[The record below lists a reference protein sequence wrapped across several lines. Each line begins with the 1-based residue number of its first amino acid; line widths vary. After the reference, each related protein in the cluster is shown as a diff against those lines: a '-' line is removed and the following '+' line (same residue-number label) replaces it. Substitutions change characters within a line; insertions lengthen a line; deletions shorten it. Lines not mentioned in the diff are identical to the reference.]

1 LLLSFLKLKTMNK
14 LKILIADDHKLVR
27 EGIKITLSQSN
38 SLFEFDR
45 MDEASN
51 GEEAVIK
58 AEVFDYD
65 LIFMDINMPIL
76 DGIEA
81 TKKIKNDKKR
91 ENKIIALSMH
101 SEEFQIK
108 SMIKAGAS
116 GYILKN
122 TGLEELNRA
131 IKTVINGNKF
141 YSNEV
146 ALKLLGD
153 FKEDDDNS
161 ILSPSKPVVKIAEL
175 SNREIQV
182 LRLIASEFTNAEIA
196 KKLKLSRR
204 TIDSHRYNIVNK
216 LHVKNTAGLIKFAIK
231 NNLV

>member
-1 LLLSFLKLKTMNK
+1 MEK

-27 EGIKITLSQSN
+27 EGIKITLSLDN
-38 SLFEFDR
+38 SLFEFER

-58 AEVFDYD
+58 AELFNYD
-65 LIFMDINMPIL
+65 LIFMDINMPIM

-81 TKKIKNDKKR
+81 TRKIKSDKTR

-108 SMIKAGAS
+108 SMIKSGAS

-122 TGLEELNRA
+122 TESEELNRA
-131 IKTVINGNKF
+131 IKTILNGNKY

-153 FKEDDDNS
+153 YKGDDINPAIS
-161 ILSPSKPVVKIAEL
+161 SSKPMVKIAEL
-175 SNREIQV
+175 SNREFQV
-182 LRLIASEFTNAEIA
+182 LRLIANEFTNVEIA

-216 LHVKNTAGLIKFAIK
+216 LNVKNTAGLIKFAMN
-231 NNLV
+231 NNLI

>member
-1 LLLSFLKLKTMNK
+1 MEK

-27 EGIKITLSQSN
+27 EGIKITLSQDN
-38 SLFEFDR
+38 SLFEFER

-58 AEVFDYD
+58 AELFDYD
-65 LIFMDINMPIL
+65 LIFMDINMPIM

-81 TKKIKNDKKR
+81 TKKIKSDKTS

-108 SMIKAGAS
+108 SMIKSGAS

-122 TGLEELNRA
+122 TESEELNRA
-131 IKTVINGNKF
+131 IKTILNGNKY

-153 FKEDDDNS
+153 FKGDDINPAIS
-161 ILSPSKPVVKIAEL
+161 SSKPMVKIAEL

-182 LRLIASEFTNAEIA
+182 LRLIANEFTNVEIA

-216 LHVKNTAGLIKFAIK
+216 LNVKNTAGLIKFAMN
-231 NNLV
+231 NNLI

>member
-1 LLLSFLKLKTMNK
+1 MNK

-81 TKKIKNDKKR
+81 TKKIKSDKKR

>member
-1 LLLSFLKLKTMNK
+1 MNK

-81 TKKIKNDKKR
+81 TKKIKSDKKR
-91 ENKIIALSMH
+91 ENKIVALSMH

-108 SMIKAGAS
+108 NMIKAGAS

>member
-1 LLLSFLKLKTMNK
+1 MEK

-27 EGIKITLSQSN
+27 EGIKITLSQDN
-38 SLFEFDR
+38 SLFEFER

-58 AEVFDYD
+58 AELFDYD
-65 LIFMDINMPIL
+65 LIFMDINMPIM
-76 DGIEA
+76 DGIKA
-81 TKKIKNDKKR
+81 TKKIKSDKTS

-108 SMIKAGAS
+108 SMIKSGAS

-122 TGLEELNRA
+122 TESEELNRA
-131 IKTVINGNKF
+131 IKTILNGNKY

-153 FKEDDDNS
+153 FKGDDINPAIS
-161 ILSPSKPVVKIAEL
+161 SSKPMVKIAEL

-182 LRLIASEFTNAEIA
+182 LRLIANEFTNVEIA

-216 LHVKNTAGLIKFAIK
+216 LNVKNTAGLIKFAMN
-231 NNLV
+231 NNLI

>member
-1 LLLSFLKLKTMNK
+1 MKEDKKLKV
-14 LKILIADDHKLVR
+14 LIVDDHKLVR
-27 EGIKITLSQSN
+27 EGIKITLSQSD
-38 SLFEFDR
+38 SIYDFERF
-45 MDEASN
+45 DEAAN
-51 GEEAVIK
+51 GEEAVLK

-65 LIFMDINMPIL
+65 LIFMDINMPKM

-81 TKKIKNDKKR
+81 TKRIL
-91 ENKIIALSMH
+91 ENKEQDNTIIALSMH
-101 SEEFQIK
+101 SEEFQIR

-116 GYILKN
+116 GYVLKN
-122 TGLEELNRA
+122 TGLDELNRA
-131 IKTVINGNKF
+131 MKTVLNGSKF

-146 ALKLLGD
+146 ALKLLGE
-153 FKEDDDNS
+153 FTENDDDAP
-161 ILSPSKPVVKIAEL
+161 ILPKKPSVKIAEL

-182 LRLIASEFTNAEIA
+182 LRLIASEYTNAEIA

-216 LHVKNTAGLIKFAIK
+216 INAKNTAGLIKFAIQ

>member
-1 LLLSFLKLKTMNK
+1 MEK

-27 EGIKITLSQSN
+27 EGIKITLSQDN
-38 SLFEFDR
+38 SLFEIEKL
-45 MDEASN
+45 DEASN
-51 GEEAVIK
+51 GKEAVIK
-58 AEVFDYD
+58 AELFGYD
-65 LIFMDINMPIL
+65 IIFMDINMPIM

-81 TKKIKNDKKR
+81 TRKIKSDKTS

-108 SMIKAGAS
+108 SMIKSGAS

-122 TGLEELNRA
+122 TESEELNRA
-131 IKTVINGNKF
+131 IKTILNGNKY

-153 FKEDDDNS
+153 FKGDDINPAIS
-161 ILSPSKPVVKIAEL
+161 SSKPMVKIAEL

-182 LRLIASEFTNAEIA
+182 LRLIANEFTNVEIA
-196 KKLKLSRR
+196 EKLKLSRR

-216 LHVKNTAGLIKFAIK
+216 LNVKNTAGLIKFAMN
-231 NNLV
+231 NNLI

>member
-1 LLLSFLKLKTMNK
+1 MNK

-27 EGIKITLSQSN
+27 EGIKITLSQST
-38 SLFEFDR
+38 SLYEFER
-45 MDEASN
+45 MDEAAN

-58 AEVFDYD
+58 SELFDYD
-65 LIFMDINMPIL
+65 LIFMDINMPVL

-81 TKKIKNDKKR
+81 TKKIKSDKNK

-108 SMIKAGAS
+108 SMIQAGAS
-116 GYILKN
+116 GYVLKN
-122 TGLEELNRA
+122 TGLDELNRA
-131 IKTVINGNKF
+131 IKTVINGNKY

-153 FKEDDDNS
+153 FQEDDFNTAS
-161 ILSPSKPVVKIAEL
+161 APTKPMVKIAEL

-182 LRLIASEFTNAEIA
+182 LRLIASEFTNSEIA

-216 LHVKNTAGLIKFAIK
+216 LHVKNTAGLIKFALK
-231 NNLV
+231 NNLI

>member
-1 LLLSFLKLKTMNK
+1 M
-14 LKILIADDHKLVR
+14 
-27 EGIKITLSQSN
+27 
-38 SLFEFDR
+38 
-45 MDEASN
+45 
-51 GEEAVIK
+51 K
-58 AEVFDYD
+58 AELFDYD
-65 LIFMDINMPIL
+65 LIFMDINMPIM

-81 TKKIKNDKKR
+81 TRKIKSDKTR

-108 SMIKAGAS
+108 SMIKSGAS

-122 TGLEELNRA
+122 TESEELNRA
-131 IKTVINGNKF
+131 IKTILNGNKY

-153 FKEDDDNS
+153 FKGDDINPAIS
-161 ILSPSKPVVKIAEL
+161 SSKPMVKIAEL

-182 LRLIASEFTNAEIA
+182 LRLIANEFTNVEIA

-216 LHVKNTAGLIKFAIK
+216 LNVKNTAGLIKFAMN
-231 NNLV
+231 NNLI

>member
-1 LLLSFLKLKTMNK
+1 MLLSFLKLKTMNK

-81 TKKIKNDKKR
+81 TKKIKSEKKR

>member
-1 LLLSFLKLKTMNK
+1 MDK

-27 EGIKITLSQSN
+27 EGIKITLSQSS
-38 SLFEFDR
+38 SLFEFER

-65 LIFMDINMPIL
+65 LIFMDINMPIM

-81 TKKIKNDKKR
+81 TKKIKSEKTR
-91 ENKIIALSMH
+91 ENTIIALSMH

-131 IKTVINGNKF
+131 IKTVLNGNKY

-153 FKEDDDNS
+153 FKEDDINPTMS
-161 ILSPSKPVVKIAEL
+161 SSKPMVKIADL

-182 LRLIASEFTNAEIA
+182 LRLIASEFTNVEIA

-216 LHVKNTAGLIKFAIK
+216 LHVKNTAGLIKFAMN
-231 NNLV
+231 NNLI

>member
-1 LLLSFLKLKTMNK
+1 MEK

-27 EGIKITLSQSN
+27 EGIKITLSQDN
-38 SLFEFDR
+38 SLFEFER

-58 AEVFDYD
+58 AELFDYD
-65 LIFMDINMPIL
+65 LILMDINMPIM

-81 TKKIKNDKKR
+81 TKKIKSDKTS

-108 SMIKAGAS
+108 SMIKSGAS

-122 TGLEELNRA
+122 TESEELNRA
-131 IKTVINGNKF
+131 IKTILNGNKY

-153 FKEDDDNS
+153 FKGDDINPAIS
-161 ILSPSKPVVKIAEL
+161 SSKPMVKIAEL

-182 LRLIASEFTNAEIA
+182 LRLIANEFTNVEIA

-216 LHVKNTAGLIKFAIK
+216 LNVKNTAGLIKFAMN
-231 NNLV
+231 NNLI

>member
-1 LLLSFLKLKTMNK
+1 MEK

-27 EGIKITLSQSN
+27 EGIKITLSQDN
-38 SLFEFDR
+38 SLFEFER

-58 AEVFDYD
+58 AELFDYD
-65 LIFMDINMPIL
+65 LIFMDINMPIM

-81 TKKIKNDKKR
+81 TKKIKSDKTS

-108 SMIKAGAS
+108 SMIKSGAS

-122 TGLEELNRA
+122 TESEELNRA
-131 IKTVINGNKF
+131 IKTILNGNKY

-153 FKEDDDNS
+153 FKGDDINPAIS
-161 ILSPSKPVVKIAEL
+161 SSKPMVKIAEL

-182 LRLIASEFTNAEIA
+182 LRLIANEFTNVEIA
-196 KKLKLSRR
+196 EKLKLSRR

-216 LHVKNTAGLIKFAIK
+216 LNVKNTAGLIKFAMN
-231 NNLV
+231 NNLI

>member
-1 LLLSFLKLKTMNK
+1 MEK

-27 EGIKITLSQSN
+27 EGIKITLSQDN
-38 SLFEFDR
+38 SLFEFER

-58 AEVFDYD
+58 AELFDYD
-65 LIFMDINMPIL
+65 LIFMDINMPIM

-81 TKKIKNDKKR
+81 TKKIKSDKTS

-108 SMIKAGAS
+108 SMIKSGAS

-122 TGLEELNRA
+122 TESEELNRA
-131 IKTVINGNKF
+131 IKTILNGNKY

-153 FKEDDDNS
+153 FNEDNINPAIS
-161 ILSPSKPVVKIAEL
+161 SSKPMVKIAEL

-182 LRLIASEFTNAEIA
+182 LRLIANEFTNVEIA

-216 LHVKNTAGLIKFAIK
+216 LNVKNTAGLIKFAMN
-231 NNLV
+231 NNLI

>member
-1 LLLSFLKLKTMNK
+1 MNK

-38 SLFEFDR
+38 SLFEFER

-65 LIFMDINMPIL
+65 LIFMDINMPVL

-81 TKKIKNDKKR
+81 TKRIKSDKKR
-91 ENKIIALSMH
+91 ENRIIALSMH

-153 FKEDDDNS
+153 FKEDDDSS